1 MNLYAYAPNPVE
13 WVDAFGLAK
22 RSPKTNGE
30 GPPNQVI
37 QAWGQEVEATGG
49 RVIAGGGVRKEQL
62 VLTPRGNKDGRRPN
76 IIYEDVEG
84 KLIYGNVGKNR
95 ADQTTPIV
103 REKQALDDIRTK
115 IKGEFAPDDVQ
126 FRPYN
131 CTCQRK

>member
-1 MNLYAYAPNPVE
+1 M
-13 WVDAFGLAK
+13 
-22 RSPKTNGE
+22 
-30 GPPNQVI
+30 
-37 QAWGQEVEATGG
+37 
-49 RVIAGGGVRKEQL
+49 KEQL
-62 VLTPRGNKDGRRPN
+62 VLTPGGNKGGRRPD

-95 ADQTTPIV
+95 ADQTTSIV
-103 REKQALDDIRTK
+103 REKQALDDLRTK

>member
-62 VLTPRGNKDGRRPN
+62 VLTPRGNKGGRRPN

-95 ADQTTPIV
+95 TDQKTPIV
-103 REKQALDDIRTK
+103 REKQALDDLRTK

-126 FRPYN
+126 FRSYN
-131 CTCQRK
+131 CICQRK